1 MHMRTHSKY
10 GTGRMKRLGVAIGLL
25 SVLALAGCTVDTGG
39 AAAGGGG
46 DAPTDGMGEDGVFR
60 VAAFTAGYA
69 TPGGKLTLDDFVA
82 KGNEQDNWEVTLY
95 TSAFDYD
102 KINSDVQTA
111 ITQGADAILAGFPDP
126 RQIAPLVQ
134 AASEAGIPIFSIDGG
149 VEPNDDFVVDVTFDQ
164 QGIAEQTVGALEE
177 AMGGLEGKDVMVI
190 GHDPHIGIMT
200 RSNLALD
207 MLEAAGAN
215 IAGGEM
221 KQALDPG
228 TGRTEAL
235 NFVTDYL
242 QANPDGLDGV
252 WVGWDDAALGA
263 AKAITEAG
271 RDDIF
276 VTGVDALGETTVEIK
291 KNGPMYASVAQDW
304 IKVVDQVIGYMND
317 YRDSATLPDEN
328 FVEIEGELIDR
339 SNVDSFE
346 PTL

>member
-1 MHMRTHSKY
+1 MRTA
-10 GTGRMKRLGVAIGLL
+10 TTKRRLSAAALTIVAL
-25 SVLALAGCTVDTGG
+25 VALAGCSVTTG
-39 AAAGGGG
+39 ASGGGTNTEG
-46 DAPTDGMGEDGVFR
+46 KTDGLGDDGVFK

-69 TPGGKLTLDDFVA
+69 TPGGKLTLDAFVEQ
-82 KGNEQDNWEVTLY
+82 GNAQENWEVTLY

-111 ITQGADAILAGFPDP
+111 IQQGADAILAGFPDP

-134 AASEAGIPIFSIDGG
+134 AAQEANIPIFSIDGG
-149 VEPNDDFVVDVTFDQ
+149 VVANDDFVVDITFSQEVTADL
-164 QGIAEQTVGALEE
+164 TVGALEE
-177 AMGGLEGKDVMVI
+177 AMGGLEGMNVMVI
-190 GHDPHIGIMT
+190 GHDPHVGIQT
-200 RSNLALD
+200 RSNLALEK
-207 MLEAAGAN
+207 LKEAGAI
-215 IAGGEM
+215 IAGGDM

-242 QANPDGLDGV
+242 QANPEGLDGV

-263 AKAITEAG
+263 ARAISEAG

-276 VTGVDALGETTVEIK
+276 VTGVDALGETAIEIA

-304 IKVVDQVIGYMND
+304 MKVVDEVIVAMND
-317 YRDSATLPDEN
+317 YRDSATLPDVN
-328 FVEIEGELIDR
+328 FIPLDGELIDR
-339 SNVDSFE
+339 SNVATFE

>member
-1 MHMRTHSKY
+1 MRTVI
-10 GTGRMKRLGVAIGLL
+10 TKRRL
-25 SVLALAGCTVDTGG
+25 SATALTIATMLALAGCSVTTG
-39 AAAGGGG
+39 ASGGSTSNEGK
-46 DAPTDGMGEDGVFR
+46 TDGLGDDGVFK

-69 TPGGKLTLDDFVA
+69 TPGGKLTLDAFVEEGKA
-82 KGNEQDNWEVTLY
+82 QENWEVTLY

-111 ITQGADAILAGFPDP
+111 IQQGADAILAGFPDP

-134 AASEAGIPIFSIDGG
+134 AAQEAGIPIFSIDGG
-149 VEPNDDFVVDVTFDQ
+149 VEPNDDFVVDITFNQDQ
-164 QGIAEQTVGALEE
+164 ISDLTVGALEE
-177 AMGGLEGKDVMVI
+177 AMGGLEGKNVMVI
-190 GHDPHIGIMT
+190 GHDPHIGIQT

-207 MLEAAGAN
+207 KLEAAGAI
-215 IAGGEM
+215 IAGGSM

-242 QANPDGLDGV
+242 QANPEGLDGV

-263 AKAITEAG
+263 ARAITEAG

-276 VTGVDALGETTVEIK
+276 VTGVDALGETAVEIAK
-291 KNGPMYASVAQDW
+291 DGPMYASVSQDW
-304 IKVVDQVIGYMND
+304 IKVVDQMIGVMND
-317 YRDSATLPDEN
+317 YRESATLPEDN
-328 FVEIEGELIDR
+328 FIPLDGELIDR
-339 SNVDSFE
+339 SNVATFE

>member
-1 MHMRTHSKY
+1 MRIAKT
-10 GTGRMKRLGVAIGLL
+10 TGRRAAA
-25 SVLALAGCTVDTGG
+25 VLAMAAVVALAGCSVTTG
-39 AAAGGGG
+39 AQSGGTSAEGK
-46 DAPTDGMGEDGVFR
+46 TDGLGDDGVFT

-69 TPGGKLTLDDFVA
+69 TPGGKLTLDAFV
-82 KGNEQDNWEVTLY
+82 KEGNEQENWDVTLY

-111 ITQGADAILAGFPDP
+111 IQQGADAILAGFPDP

-134 AASEAGIPIFSIDGG
+134 AAKEAGIPIFSIDGG
-149 VEPNDDFVVDVTFDQ
+149 VEPNDDFVVDITFSQEVTADL
-164 QGIAEQTVGALEE
+164 TVGALEE
-177 AMGGLEGKDVMVI
+177 AMGGLEGKNVMVI
-190 GHDPHIGIMT
+190 GHDPHVGIQA
-200 RSNLALD
+200 RSNLAMD
-207 MLEAAGAN
+207 KLEEAGAN
-215 IAGGEM
+215 IAGGDM

-263 AKAITEAG
+263 ARAITEAG

-276 VTGVDALGETTVEIK
+276 VTGVDALGETAVEIAK
-291 KNGPMYASVAQDW
+291 DGPMYASVAQDW
-304 IKVVDQVIGYMND
+304 IKVVDQMIGFMND
-317 YRDSATLPDEN
+317 YRDSAKLPDEN
-328 FVEIEGELIDR
+328 YIPLDGELIDR
-339 SNVDSFE
+339 SNVATYE

>member
-1 MHMRTHSKY
+1 MRTVFTK
-10 GTGRMKRLGVAIGLL
+10 GRRTAV
-25 SVLALAGCTVDTGG
+25 VLAF
-39 AAAGGGG
+39 AAAVALTGCSVTTGASEGGTSAEGK
-46 DAPTDGMGEDGVFR
+46 TDGLGDDGVFR

-69 TPGGKLTLDDFVA
+69 TPGGKLTLDEFVE
-82 KGNEQDNWEVTLY
+82 KGNAQENWEVTLY

-111 ITQGADAILAGFPDP
+111 IQQGADAILAGFPDP

-134 AASEAGIPIFSIDGG
+134 AAQEAGIPIFSIDGG
-149 VEPNDDFVVDVTFDQ
+149 VEPNDDFVVDITFSQEVTADL
-164 QGIAEQTVGALEE
+164 TVGALEE
-177 AMGGLEGKDVMVI
+177 AMGGLEGKNVMVI
-190 GHDPHIGIMT
+190 GHDPHIGIQT

-207 MLEAAGAN
+207 KLEGAGAI
-215 IAGGEM
+215 IAGGGM

-242 QANPDGLDGV
+242 QANPEGLDGV

-263 AKAITEAG
+263 ARAITEAG
-271 RDDIF
+271 RDDIY
-276 VTGVDALGETTVEIK
+276 VTGVDALGETAVEIA

-304 IKVVDQVIGYMND
+304 VKVVDQIIDLMND
-317 YRDSATLPDEN
+317 YRDTATLPEVNYIPLD
-328 FVEIEGELIDR
+328 GQLIDR
-339 SNVDSFE
+339 SNVASYE

>member
-1 MHMRTHSKY
+1 MRTAS
-10 GTGRMKRLGVAIGLL
+10 TKRRL
-25 SVLALAGCTVDTGG
+25 S
-39 AAAGGGG
+39 AAALTIAALVALTGCSVTTGASGGGTNTEG
-46 DAPTDGMGEDGVFR
+46 KTDGLGDDGVFK

-69 TPGGKLTLDDFVA
+69 TPGGKLTMDAFVEQ
-82 KGNEQDNWEVTLY
+82 GNAQENWEVTLY

-111 ITQGADAILAGFPDP
+111 IQQGADVILAGFPDP

-134 AASEAGIPIFSIDGG
+134 AAQEANVPIFSIDGG
-149 VEPNDDFVVDVTFDQ
+149 VVANDDFVVDITFSQEVTADL
-164 QGIAEQTVGALEE
+164 TVGALEE
-177 AMGGLEGKDVMVI
+177 AMGGLEGKNVMVI
-190 GHDPHIGIMT
+190 GHDPHVGIQT

-207 MLEAAGAN
+207 KLKEAGAI
-215 IAGGEM
+215 IAGGDM

-242 QANPDGLDGV
+242 QANPEGLDGV

-263 AKAITEAG
+263 ARAISEAG

-276 VTGVDALGETTVEIK
+276 VTGVDALGETAVEIA

-304 IKVVDQVIGYMND
+304 MTVVDEVIVSMND
-317 YRDSATLPDEN
+317 YRDSATLPDVN
-328 FVEIEGELIDR
+328 FIPLDGELIDR
-339 SNVDSFE
+339 SNVATFE

>member
-1 MHMRTHSKY
+1 MRTES
-10 GTGRMKRLGVAIGLL
+10 RKRRLSAVALTIAA
-25 SVLALAGCTVDTGG
+25 VVALAGCSVTTGSSSSTSTEG
-39 AAAGGGG
+39 K
-46 DAPTDGMGEDGVFR
+46 TDGLGDDGVFK

-69 TPGGKLTLDDFVA
+69 TPGGKLTLDAFVEE
-82 KGNEQDNWEVTLY
+82 GNAQENWEVTLY

-111 ITQGADAILAGFPDP
+111 IQQGADAILAGFPDP

-134 AASEAGIPIFSIDGG
+134 AAQEANIPIFSIDGG
-149 VEPNDDFVVDVTFDQ
+149 VEPNDDFVVDITFNQDQ
-164 QGIAEQTVGALEE
+164 LADLTVGALEE
-177 AMGGLEGKDVMVI
+177 AMGGLEGKNVMVI
-190 GHDPHIGIMT
+190 GHDPHIGIQT

-207 MLEAAGAN
+207 KLEAAGAI
-215 IAGGEM
+215 IAGGGM

-242 QANPDGLDGV
+242 QANPEGLDGV

-263 AKAITEAG
+263 ARAITEAG

-276 VTGVDALGETTVEIK
+276 VTGVDALGETAVEIAK
-291 KNGPMYASVAQDW
+291 GGPMYASVAQDW
-304 IKVVDQVIGYMND
+304 IKVVDETIALMND
-317 YRDSATLPDEN
+317 YRDSATLPEEN
-328 FVEIEGELIDR
+328 FIPLDGELIDR
-339 SNVDSFE
+339 SNVATYE

>member
-1 MHMRTHSKY
+1 MRIAKT
-10 GTGRMKRLGVAIGLL
+10 TGRRTAAVVAMAA
-25 SVLALAGCTVDTGG
+25 VVVLAGCSVTTGAQSGG
-39 AAAGGGG
+39 ASAEGK
-46 DAPTDGMGEDGVFR
+46 TDGLGDDGVFK

-69 TPGGKLTLDDFVA
+69 TPGGKLTLDAFV
-82 KGNEQDNWEVTLY
+82 KEGNEQENWDVTLY

-111 ITQGADAILAGFPDP
+111 IQQGADAILAGFPDP

-134 AASEAGIPIFSIDGG
+134 AAKEAGIPIFSIDGG
-149 VEPNDDFVVDVTFDQ
+149 VEPNDDFVVDITFSQEVTADL
-164 QGIAEQTVGALEE
+164 TVGALDE
-177 AMGGLEGKDVMVI
+177 AMGGLEGKNVMVI
-190 GHDPHIGIMT
+190 GHDPHVGIQT
-200 RSNLALD
+200 RSNLAMD
-207 MLEAAGAN
+207 KLEEAGAN
-215 IAGGEM
+215 IAGGDM

-263 AKAITEAG
+263 ARAITEAG

-276 VTGVDALGETTVEIK
+276 VTGVDALGETAVEIAK
-291 KNGPMYASVAQDW
+291 DGPMYASVAQDW
-304 IKVVDQVIGYMND
+304 IKVVDQMIGFMND
-317 YRDSATLPDEN
+317 YRDSAKLPDEN
-328 FVEIEGELIDR
+328 YIPLDGELIDR
-339 SNVDSFE
+339 SNVATYE

>member
-1 MHMRTHSKY
+1 MRTES
-10 GTGRMKRLGVAIGLL
+10 RKRRLSAVALTIAA
-25 SVLALAGCTVDTGG
+25 VVVLAGCSVTTGSSSSTSTEG
-39 AAAGGGG
+39 K
-46 DAPTDGMGEDGVFR
+46 TDGLGDDGVFK

-69 TPGGKLTLDDFVA
+69 TPGGKLTLDAFVEE
-82 KGNEQDNWEVTLY
+82 GNAQENWEVTLY

-111 ITQGADAILAGFPDP
+111 IQQGADAILAGFPDP

-134 AASEAGIPIFSIDGG
+134 AAQEANIPIFSIDGG
-149 VEPNDDFVVDVTFDQ
+149 VEPNDDFVVDITFNQDQ
-164 QGIAEQTVGALEE
+164 LADLTVGALEE
-177 AMGGLEGKDVMVI
+177 AMGGLEGKNVMVI
-190 GHDPHIGIMT
+190 GHDPHIGIQT

-207 MLEAAGAN
+207 KLEAAGAI
-215 IAGGEM
+215 IAGGGM

-242 QANPDGLDGV
+242 QANPEGLDGV

-263 AKAITEAG
+263 ARAITEAG

-276 VTGVDALGETTVEIK
+276 VTGVDALGETAVEIAK
-291 KNGPMYASVAQDW
+291 GGPMYASVAQDW
-304 IKVVDQVIGYMND
+304 IKVVDETIALMND
-317 YRDSATLPDEN
+317 YRDSATLPEEN
-328 FVEIEGELIDR
+328 FIPLDGELIDR
-339 SNVDSFE
+339 SNVATYE